1 MSNRLLSLLSEIE
14 RALIANDPDGCTW
27 DTMRLIN
34 YQQGLARMTLAVKSP
49 ERGSVPRGAILLQNF
64 TLADGSQCLKANLSW
79 QGTENTAVYAIYA
92 KPGLNWT
99 LEASQIA
106 IKWIDG
112 QMAVAS
118 APADAGMMEATA

>member
-1 MSNRLLSLLSEIE
+1 M
-14 RALIANDPDGCTW
+14 
-27 DTMRLIN
+27 
-34 YQQGLARMTLAVKSP
+34 
-49 ERGSVPRGAILLQNF
+49 PRGAILLQNF